1 MALTIWGL
9 RGGCDRVS
17 VCIGAGYDPRRH
29 STVGFAMVFNV
40 PVRALRW
47 CALLARLVMVPE

>member
-9 RGGCDRVS
+9 RGWVYRISVS
-17 VCIGAGYDPRRH
+17 VGAGYDPRRH
-29 STVGFAMVFNV
+29 SCGRFAMVFNV

-47 CALLARLVMVPE
+47 CALLGALVMVHE